1 MEDLSE
7 ICTKVETELF
17 VTQKERVDK
26 LPSTRG
32 TKMGRKA
39 GVQDYTD
46 PAVVG
51 KFKKPEEQF
60 KLVKEG
66 MKVDG
71 KTKKQKKQRRREIWF
86 SSPLSQF
93 ALVVIEL

>member
-1 MEDLSE
+1 MNMHKLEDLSE

-39 GVQDYTD
+39 
-46 PAVVG
+46 A
-51 KFKKPEEQF
+51 KSKSKA
-60 KLVKEG
+60 
-66 MKVDG
+66 
-71 KTKKQKKQRRREIWF
+71 RRVADDE
-86 SSPLSQF
+86 
-93 ALVVIEL
+93 